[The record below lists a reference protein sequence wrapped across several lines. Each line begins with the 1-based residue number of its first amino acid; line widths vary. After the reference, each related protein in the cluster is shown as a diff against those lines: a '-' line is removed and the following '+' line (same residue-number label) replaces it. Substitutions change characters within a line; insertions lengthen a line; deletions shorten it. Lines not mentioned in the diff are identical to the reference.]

1 VSPLVLQSLGVLA
14 ALSASRAHA
23 APVDLAHWAAGLPAH
38 FSVHGVKTEPTYQE
52 AVDIRRDGDVFT
64 LIGGAP
70 GWAERM
76 QQSIVV
82 SRDGTLRDPACPAGL
97 ACMAAPVPA
106 GFLATALLVAMA
118 RRGGLSG
125 AAATAIFGGRA
136 VICVPAERIGIVR
149 PIFDPCFDR
158 KTGAVLAQRHRLT
171 GRFDGPSFEPT
182 SVRIAF

>member
-1 VSPLVLQSLGVLA
+1 MRSGKIIHVVSCHAEGEVGDVIVGGVA
-14 ALSASRAHA
+14 ALPGATLWEQSRFIA
-23 APVDLAHWAAGLPAH
+23 
-38 FSVHGVKTEPTYQE
+38 
-52 AVDIRRDGDVFT
+52 
-64 LIGGAP
+64 
-70 GWAERM
+70 
-76 QQSIVV
+76 
-82 SRDGTLRDPACPAGL
+82 RDGTLRDPACPAGL